1 MYNMWAASARLVP
14 VCPLIAVMTKFIKRN
29 NFLSIIFLIVIL
41 TAGDI
46 FSEDSTKADMPYYKI
61 TIESES
67 YSLGQLIDT
76 IDIDIES
83 AGLPIGGVDIKI
95 GFDSPALEILEIIPG
110 EIPDSC
116 RWKFFNSRDF
126 SFKTSG
132 DAPLGVWQIL
142 AMAEFGGDTVRPV
155 CYGFDKKASIAKLVI
170 HVDRSQIDLETD
182 SILKIFFYW
191 QDCGDNTVTNISG
204 DSLYLSLKSDN
215 EKMTLRVLPSRT
227 GAPDS
232 CISPKAQNKPVRG
245 VEFKSGGVVME
256 NL

>member
-1 MYNMWAASARLVP
+1 M
-14 VCPLIAVMTKFIKRN
+14 IKLLRTN
-29 NFLSIIFLIVIL
+29 YLCRILFLIVIL

-83 AGLPIGGVDIKI
+83 SGKPIGGVDIKI

-142 AMAEFGGDTVRPV
+142 AMAEFGGDTVRPL
-155 CYGFDKKASIAKLVI
+155 CYGFDRKASLAKLII
-170 HVDRSQIDLETD
+170 HVDSSKLDLETD
-182 SILKIFFYW
+182 SMLQIFFYW

-204 DSLYLSLKSDN
+204 DSLYLSAELDDKKSAP
-215 EKMTLRVLPSRT
+215 RVLPSRT
-227 GAPDS
+227 GAPAS
-232 CISPKAQNKPVRG
+232 CINPKAQNKPVRG
-245 VEFKSGGVVME
+245 VGFESGGVVME

>member
-1 MYNMWAASARLVP
+1 MGTSAAHGTS
-14 VCPLIAVMTKFIKRN
+14 MKRELRTN
-29 NFLSIIFLIVIL
+29 YLCRIIFLIVIL

-46 FSEDSTKADMPYYKI
+46 FSEDSTKADMPYYRI

-76 IDIDIES
+76 VDIGIES
-83 AGLPIGGVDIKI
+83 SGKPIGGVDIKI

-116 RWKFFNSRDF
+116 RWKFFNSRDV

-132 DAPLGVWQIL
+132 DSPIGVWQIL
-142 AMAEFGGDTVRPV
+142 AMAEFGGDMVRPV

-170 HVDRSQIDLETD
+170 HVDSSQIDLETD
-182 SILKIFFYW
+182 SIIAIFFYW

-204 DSLYLSLKSDN
+204 DSLYLSENSTN
-215 EKMTLRVLPSRT
+215 EKDTPRVLPSRI
-227 GAPDS
+227 GAPAS
-232 CISPKAQNKPVRG
+232 CINPKAQKKPVRG
-245 VEFKSGGVVME
+245 VSFESGGVVIK

>member
-1 MYNMWAASARLVP
+1 M
-14 VCPLIAVMTKFIKRN
+14 IKLLRTN
-29 NFLSIIFLIVIL
+29 YLCRILFLIVIL

-83 AGLPIGGVDIKI
+83 SGKPIGGVDIKI

-116 RWKFFNSRDF
+116 RWKFFNSRDV

-132 DAPLGVWQIL
+132 EVPTGVWQIL
-142 AMAEFGGDTVRPV
+142 AMAEFGGDKVRPL
-155 CYGFDKKASIAKLVI
+155 CYGFDRKASIAKLVI
-170 HVDRSQIDLETD
+170 HVDSSQIDLETD
-182 SILKIFFYW
+182 SILQIFFYW

-204 DSLYLSLKSDN
+204 DSLYLSAELDDKKSAP
-215 EKMTLRVLPSRT
+215 RVLPSRT
-227 GAPDS
+227 GAPAS
-232 CISPKAQNKPVRG
+232 CINPKAQNKPVRG
-245 VEFKSGGVVME
+245 VGFESGGVVME

>member
-1 MYNMWAASARLVP
+1 MIRLLRTNYL
-14 VCPLIAVMTKFIKRN
+14 CR
-29 NFLSIIFLIVIL
+29 IIFLIVIL

-46 FSEDSTKADMPYYKI
+46 FSEDSTKANMPYYKI

-83 AGLPIGGVDIKI
+83 SGKPIGGVDIKI

-116 RWKFFNSRDF
+116 GWKFFNTRDV

-132 DAPLGVWQIL
+132 EAPIGVWQIL

-155 CYGFDKKASIAKLVI
+155 CYGFDRKASIAKLVI
-170 HVDRSQIDLETD
+170 HVDSSQIDLETD

-245 VEFKSGGVVME
+245 VEFQSGGVVL
-256 NL
+256 NSGN